1 MTFGIILSLMNDILS
16 EIHMKK
22 VFIAFLALVTVSPF
36 LALQQKP
43 FDLKASSE
51 RGKEIY
57 LRNCI
62 SCHME
67 QGEGLEGIFPP
78 LAKSDYMLANKKRAI
93 QQTLYGVTG
102 EMTVNGKLYNGEM
115 NAFDLTDEQ
124 TSDLMN
130 YIFNSFENKAGVI
143 TPADVKS
150 ARKK

>member
-1 MTFGIILSLMNDILS
+1 
-16 EIHMKK
+16 MKK
-22 VFIAFLALVTVSPF
+22 ILIGLIALITFLPF

-43 FDLKASSE
+43 KFDLKASSE

-78 LAKSDYMLANKKRAI
+78 LANSDYMLSNKKRAI
-93 QQTLYGVTG
+93 QQTLYGISG
-102 EMTVNGKLYNGEM
+102 EMTVNGKVYNGEM
-115 NAFDLTDEQ
+115 NGYDLTDEQ
-124 TSDLMN
+124 MSDLMN
-130 YIFNSFENKAGVI
+130 YVFNSFGNKGGAI
-143 TPADVKS
+143 TPAEIKA

>member
-1 MTFGIILSLMNDILS
+1 
-16 EIHMKK
+16 MKK
-22 VFIAFLALVTVSPF
+22 LIISLLVLGTLSTF

-43 FDLKASSE
+43 KFDLKASAE

-78 LAKSDYMLANKKRAI
+78 LAKSDYMLADKKRAI

-102 EMTVNGKLYNGEM
+102 EMTVNGKSYNGEM

-130 YIFNSFENKAGVI
+130 YVFNSFENKGGVI
-143 TPADVKS
+143 TPADVKA

>member
-1 MTFGIILSLMNDILS
+1 
-16 EIHMKK
+16 MKK
-22 VFIAFLALVTVSPF
+22 ILVGLIVLIASLPF

-43 FDLKASSE
+43 KLDLKASSE

-78 LAKSDYMLANKKRAI
+78 LANSDYMLSDKKRAI

-102 EMTVNGKLYNGEM
+102 EMTVNGKVYNGEM
-115 NAFDLTDEQ
+115 IGYDQTDEQ
-124 TSDLMN
+124 MSDLMN
-130 YIFNSFENKAGVI
+130 YIFNSFGNKGGVI
-143 TPADVKS
+143 TPAEIKA

>member
-1 MTFGIILSLMNDILS
+1 
-16 EIHMKK
+16 MKK
-22 VFIAFLALVTVSPF
+22 IIISFLVLITLSPF
-36 LALQQKP
+36 LALKQKP
-43 FDLKASSE
+43 QFDLKASAE

-78 LAKSDYMLANKKRAI
+78 LAKSDYMLADKKRAI

-115 NAFDLTDEQ
+115 NAFDLTDDQ

-130 YIFNSFENKAGVI
+130 YIFNSFENKGGVI
-143 TPADVKS
+143 TPADVKA

>member
-1 MTFGIILSLMNDILS
+1 MKNIIIS
-16 EIHMKK
+16 
-22 VFIAFLALVTVSPF
+22 FLVLVTLSPF

-43 FDLKASSE
+43 KFDLKASTE

-78 LAKSDYMLANKKRAI
+78 VAKSDYMLADKKRAI

-130 YIFNSFENKAGVI
+130 YIFNSFENKGGVI
-143 TPADVKS
+143 TPADVKA

>member
-1 MTFGIILSLMNDILS
+1 
-16 EIHMKK
+16 MKK
-22 VFIAFLALVTVSPF
+22 ILIGLIALIASLPF
-36 LALQQKP
+36 FALQQKP
-43 FDLKASSE
+43 KFDLKASAE

-78 LAKSDYMLANKKRAI
+78 LANSDYMLSDKKRAI

-102 EMTVNGKLYNGEM
+102 EMTVNGKVYNGEM
-115 NAFDLTDEQ
+115 NGYDLTDEQ
-124 TSDLMN
+124 MSDLMN
-130 YIFNSFENKAGVI
+130 YVFNSFGNKGGAI
-143 TPADVKS
+143 TPAEIKS